1 MGLALCGLATLV
13 AIPVLFF
20 GRGSSVEI
28 DASTAMGGVGL
39 TPASADEAELTTTE
53 PPATASS
60 LLETVDRNSLLDGG
74 ADPAAALQ
82 LQQSEDPGT
91 STTIVLPSQS
101 NSPTGLPSSS
111 GSTASPLV
119 AADSGESARETAE
132 ARSATDPS
140 PSSTTPTTG
149 APSTAAPTT
158 AAPTTAAPTTA
169 APTTAPPATVAPT
182 TAPPATEPPVE
193 AETAPA
199 EAEPAPEV
207 EADTSGPSA
216 ADWEALRQCEAFGS
230 YTIQSANGLYHGA
243 YQFGVGTWNAIAS
256 SVGRTDLVGVLPSD
270 ASPADQDAMA
280 LALWNQSGWSPWPH
294 CGRGLG

>member
-1 MGLALCGLATLV
+1 
-13 AIPVLFF
+13 
-20 GRGSSVEI
+20 
-28 DASTAMGGVGL
+28 MGGVGI
-39 TPASADEAELTTTE
+39 TAATADEAELTTTE

-101 NSPTGLPSSS
+101 NSPTAHPSSS

-119 AADSGESARETAE
+119 GTDSGQPAGETAE
-132 ARSATDPS
+132 ARSATETS
-140 PSSTTPTTG
+140 PSATTPTTA
-149 APSTAAPTT
+149 APTTAAPVTAAPTTAAPVT

-169 APTTAPPATVAPT
+169 APTTAPPAT
-182 TAPPATEPPVE
+182 EPPVE
-193 AETAPA
+193 AEIAPA
-199 EAEPAPEV
+199 EAEPAPEPEV
-207 EADTSGPSA
+207 EADASQPSA

-243 YQFGVGTWNAIAS
+243 YQFGVGTWNAVAA

-280 LALWNQSGWSPWPH
+280 LALWNQRGWSPWPH